1 MPKGSPELT
10 EMRKNEILDACEKVY
25 KEQGFQGVNIKEI
38 SSEVS
43 MTRPAIYNYF
53 QTKEEILL
61 GVLVREYGKWI
72 ADLAELSETTGEDA
86 DHLADALASTLEER
100 VVMLRIMSM
109 NLFEIETSS
118 RVERLAEF
126 KRLFRDEVKI
136 LYRIL
141 KNLNRGITDRECDV
155 FCTNFNSFLFGVYP
169 FTHHTEKQTEAMRM
183 IGMELVELSVH
194 TMIRE
199 FLIRTFH
206 GIQDVSRDTRA

>member
-10 EMRKNEILDACEKVY
+10 EKRKNEILDACEKVY
-25 KEQGFQGVNIKEI
+25 KKQGFQGVNIKEI

-72 ADLAELSETTGEDA
+72 TALESLRAAAVEDPER
-86 DHLADALASTLEER
+86 LADFMAQTLEER
-100 VVMLRIMSM
+100 VVMLRIMNM
-109 NLFEIETSS
+109 NLFEIEINS

-126 KRLFRDEVKI
+126 KGLFREEMKI
-136 LYRIL
+136 LKGIL
-141 KNLNRGITDRECDV
+141 QTFRREITERECDV
-155 FCTNFNSFLFGVYP
+155 FCNNFNSFLFGVYP
-169 FTHHTEKQTEAMRM
+169 FTHHTEKQTEAMKM
-183 IGMELVELSVH
+183 IGMELVEPSIY

-199 FLIRTFH
+199 FLLRAFQ
-206 GIQDVSRDTRA
+206 GIQDVSRDTKA